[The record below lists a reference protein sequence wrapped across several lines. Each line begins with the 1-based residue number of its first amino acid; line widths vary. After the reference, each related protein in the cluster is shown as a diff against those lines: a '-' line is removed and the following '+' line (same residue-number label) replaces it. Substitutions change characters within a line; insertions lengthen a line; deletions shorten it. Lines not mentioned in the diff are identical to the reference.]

1 MMPRLLD
8 PLLSLFGFCR
18 HRHVTWPQR
27 RRVNGIYVGP
37 PMQVCTVCGKTWVY
51 DWEHMRPM
59 KGEPDGQCEETP
71 GIDHIYLRD

>member
-1 MMPRLLD
+1 MPRLLD

-37 PMQVCTVCGKTWVY
+37 PMQVCTECGKTWVY
-51 DWEHMRPM
+51 DWEHMRPESTSTRRWFWRTERSR
-59 KGEPDGQCEETP
+59 G
-71 GIDHIYLRD
+71 